1 MLEASPFWEMAEELV
16 AFGELRDLRA
26 VGRCAERLRD
36 GPRRLRAVYD
46 VLPCHK
52 HYVTPRHFLELQAR
66 SVAALT
72 KSEIAHWAQND
83 PAMFLEVSAEASV
96 TARFD
101 RTWLAAL
108 RTIIYARWPEVLE
121 HQTRLFTG
129 GRLEIVDQDM
139 GDRSFVLGLVRISP
153 EALRHVRA
161 ELISDPE
168 VVLTAISVD
177 GTVVKYVG
185 DLRRDLFAKA
195 LTVVPDVDEFI
206 ETYSSLFGFPYE
218 DLPEVGLWLL
228 KWGVDVSEL
237 HPSLF
242 EDMRFLAGALALGG
256 HEAEAVFSHALL
268 GLHRSTR

>member
-1 MLEASPFWEMAEELV
+1 MLEASPFWEMAEELL

-46 VLPCHK
+46 VLPCHL
-52 HYVTPRHFLELQAR
+52 HNSTPRQFLDLQAR

-72 KSEIAHWAQND
+72 KSELAHFSQKCS
-83 PAMFLEVSAEASV
+83 PMFLEVSTEASV
-96 TARFD
+96 TASFE

-108 RTIIYARWPEVLE
+108 RLIIYARWPNFLE
-121 HQTRLFTG
+121 HPVRFFTG
-129 GRLEIVDQDM
+129 GRLEIVDQDL
-139 GDRSFVLGLVRISP
+139 GDRGFVLGLVRLSP
-153 EALRHVRA
+153 EAVRHVRG

-168 VVLTAISVD
+168 VVLTALSVD
-177 GTVVKYVG
+177 GTAVKYVG
-185 DLRRDLFAKA
+185 ELHRDLFAKA

-228 KWGVDVSEL
+228 KRGVDVSEL

-256 HEAEAVFSHALL
+256 HEAAAVFSHALL
-268 GLHRSTR
+268 